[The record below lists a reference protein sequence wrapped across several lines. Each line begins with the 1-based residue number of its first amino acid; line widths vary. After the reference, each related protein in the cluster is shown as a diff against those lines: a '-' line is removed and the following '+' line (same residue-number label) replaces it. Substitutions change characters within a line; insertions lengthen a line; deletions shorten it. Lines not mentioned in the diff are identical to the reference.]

1 MKRLTYIY
9 EKMIVALLASAI
21 GIAAVSCRTD
31 DIDTPRVDM
40 REGLPATLSLT
51 VNLNDMGKATRAAI
65 NDDYART
72 IKNLWVGIYNV
83 ETGECTFNHLFTNL
97 KGPEDHKDA
106 TLDGIVT
113 KSGKSYIV
121 AVANAEDNYGIT
133 DNTKLQQEAGLPNN
147 RGGELSALLAKAD
160 TWEKYKSISLM
171 LTDPSNIDFSGSD
184 NLAMSGTYHTALDSD
199 PASWYDEDGNPT
211 PCHIPAGDTKLQG
224 YIHLRRMISYVKFNI
239 AAGENI
245 EIEPISWQVHSNPII
260 AYLQERDTN
269 SADVSTYFGKRE
281 GYSSNHGVSNL
292 SYDFDSGDLTD
303 ATGKAT
309 NKKGSSFDFYLFENK
324 QTATDYQERDGGDYV
339 GIKNGYADREREWK
353 NANGANTGIYKS
365 LSHTGVEAK
374 PNAEGTDTK
383 NFATYVTFR
392 LKVTYWVKK
401 TIADGDK
408 VDVENTPDAFTPVSK
423 DTQGAVRREGYANYT
438 VHLGYIE
445 GSDDKAKATD
455 FNCRRNMKYTYNV
468 TVKSLTNIIVEA
480 FNNEENQSGAE
491 GDVTDVQD
499 VNRIEL
505 DAHYAVF
512 NIQLSN
518 KDRQNLKW
526 MIEAPYDN
534 ATYSYYA
541 DDYRADGSHFADR
554 NKLASDQFY
563 TWIRFKP
570 TTDAE
575 TLRRYRDSENESE
588 ENIWTLEQLADPVTY
603 RGVDSDGNNVTD
615 VNSETQLWYT
625 VFVDEYVYHK
635 DANGNSTDKYD
646 ADRGGNVEGGWHAY
660 VNQNPRIVWIACN
673 NRHISEDKES
683 MYMNSKYMISQNSIL
698 TYYSSTTRTPN
709 DTALGL
715 ERENETFGL
724 NLAWSQTA
732 WNEFESKA
740 PNADNGRWNV
750 WYYLSG
756 GNIANDKSTTGRGW
770 DAMAATKSVK
780 INNKDHICLTP
791 FKRAAIDSD
800 QLKEPSGDKTAQV
813 FMPANI
819 KTGLYKGTTSGRNAD
834 WKKLSPSE
842 KDEFIEIITA
852 CMSRNRDENGNGI
865 IDVNEMKW
873 YVPTTGKYAR
883 IILGRAVIPQS
894 LRLMNFDL
902 IPAYG
907 FKQSNG
913 IYNTSDSDWNT
924 RYHFASSDRRVVWA
938 EEGTSS
944 SSWLDGNWDMGAW
957 QIRCVR
963 NLGANMGRV
972 IETDPVTQAYT
983 YDNFIFSLS
992 YYEDA
997 CKRAPQSNHLLSH
1010 DVQSAINQPAAAF
1023 EVAKY
1028 DCTSSN
1034 TNPTWSDSN
1043 ITLSNDGTLGG
1054 SFTTYAYYV
1063 MDNNNTTRV
1072 NIYNYNPSYWKTIC
1086 DNNQICGG
1094 YAQEADGSDRG
1105 SWRVPNQKELVMMR
1119 REKNLL
1125 SGTPDRDAWLSC
1137 TQEHYDHNKNKTT
1150 SNGVEVPNTRRFF
1163 MFFPNR
1169 GTINTEGA
1177 RFHVRCVRDVMN
1189 N

>member
-9 EKMIVALLASAI
+9 EKTIVALLASAI

-65 NDDYART
+65 NDEYART

-83 ETGECTFNHLFTNL
+83 ETGKCTFNHLFPDL

-106 TLDGIVT
+106 TLDKIVT

-133 DNTKLQQEAGLPNN
+133 DNTELQEAAGLSDN

-184 NLAMSGTYHTALDSD
+184 NLAMSGTYHTALDND
-199 PASWYDEDGNPT
+199 PTSWYDEDGNPT

-239 AAGENI
+239 AAGANI

-260 AYLQERDTN
+260 AYLQERETN
-269 SADVSTYFGKRE
+269 SADVSTYFDGRK

-303 ATGKAT
+303 ATGTAT

-324 QTATDYQERDGGDYV
+324 QTATEYQERDGGDYV

-353 NANGANTGIYKS
+353 NADGANTGIYKS
-365 LSHTGVEAK
+365 LSPTGAK
-374 PNAEGTDTK
+374 AEPNAEGTDTK

-392 LKVTYWVKK
+392 LKVTYWVAK
-401 TIADGDK
+401 TIADGDD
-408 VDVENTPDAFTPVSK
+408 VDVNDTEAFTPVSK
-423 DTQGAVRREGYANYT
+423 DTKGAVRREGYANYT

-445 GSDDKAKATD
+445 GSDTKEKATD

-468 TVKSLTNIIVEA
+468 TVNSLTNIIVEA
-480 FNNEENQSGAE
+480 FNNVENQSGAE

-526 MIEAPYDN
+526 MIEAPYAN
-534 ATYSYYA
+534 VTHSYYA
-541 DDYRADGSHFADR
+541 DDYRANGSHYADHD
-554 NKLASDQFY
+554 NLASDQFY

-570 TTDAE
+570 TTDE
-575 TLRRYRDSENESE
+575 KTLRRYRDYTDEPEA
-588 ENIWTLEQLADPVTY
+588 NIWTLEQLADPATY
-603 RGVDSDGNNVTD
+603 RGVDSNGTEVTD
-615 VNSETQLWYT
+615 TNSDTQLWYT

-635 DANGNSTDKYD
+635 DANGNPTDKED
-646 ADRGGNVEGGWHAY
+646 ANRGGTVEGGWHAY

-673 NRHISEDKES
+673 NRHISGDKES

-698 TYYSSTTRTPN
+698 TYYSSTAQTPN
-709 DTALGL
+709 NTALGL

-732 WNEFESKA
+732 WDEWGENKEQKE
-740 PNADNGRWNV
+740 PNPDNGRYNV

-756 GNIANDKSTTGRGW
+756 GNIDNKQSTSGRGW
-770 DAMAATKSVK
+770 SDMAATKSVK
-780 INNKDHICLTP
+780 INGTDRTCLTP
-791 FKRAAIDSD
+791 FKRAAINSA
-800 QLKEPSGDKTAQV
+800 QLKEPSGDKTAQI

-819 KTGLYKGTTSGRNAD
+819 TGDLQGADSRRNYNPNPNG
-834 WKKLSPSE
+834 SNYE
-842 KDEFIEIITA
+842 VITA

-873 YVPTTGKYAR
+873 YVPTTGKYTR

-913 IYNTSDSDWNT
+913 TYNDTSSDNNT
-924 RYHFASSDRRVVWA
+924 RFHYASSDKKVVWA

-944 SSWLDGNWDMGAW
+944 SDWLQGNWDMGAW

-963 NLGANMGRV
+963 NLGVNMGRV
-972 IETDPVTQAYT
+972 IENDPITPAYK
-983 YDNFIFSLS
+983 YDGETNTFSLS

-997 CKRAPQSNHLLSH
+997 CKRAPQSNHLRSN

-1023 EVAKY
+1023 KVAKY
-1028 DCTSSN
+1028 NCTSSN

-1054 SFTTYAYYV
+1054 SFRTYAYT
-1063 MDNNNTTRV
+1063 DRDTGT
-1072 NIYNYNPSYWKTIC
+1072 NIYNYNISYWKTIC

-1119 REKNLL
+1119 REGIL
-1125 SGTPDRDAWLSC
+1125 SGTDNEDGWLSC
-1137 TQEHYDHNKNKTT
+1137 TQEHFDSNKNKSTVD
-1150 SNGVEVPNTRRFF
+1150 GADVPNTRRFF

-1169 GTINTEGA
+1169 GTINTEAA
-1177 RFHVRCVRDVMN
+1177 RFRVRCVRDVMN

>member
-9 EKMIVALLASAI
+9 EKTIVALLASAI

-65 NDDYART
+65 NDEYART

-83 ETGECTFNHLFTNL
+83 ETGECTFNRLFTDL
-97 KGPEDHKDA
+97 KGPENHTAA

-133 DNTKLQQEAGLPNN
+133 DDTKLQQEAGLPDN
-147 RGGELSALLAKAD
+147 RGGELSALLEKAD

-184 NLAMSGTYHTALDSD
+184 NLAMSGTYHTDLGND
-199 PASWYDEDGNPT
+199 PESWYDKDGNPM

-239 AAGENI
+239 EADTNI

-260 AYLQERDTN
+260 AYLQERGTN
-269 SADVSTYFGKRE
+269 SADVSTYFGNRD

-292 SYDFDSGDLTD
+292 SYDFESGDLTD
-303 ATGKAT
+303 ATGAT
-309 NKKGSSFDFYLFENK
+309 TGKKGSSFDFYLFENK
-324 QTATDYQERDGGDYV
+324 QTATDYKAIDGDDYV
-339 GIKNGYADREREWK
+339 GIRNGYADREREWK
-353 NANGANTGIYKS
+353 NTDGTNTGIYKS
-365 LSHTGVEAK
+365 LSPTGAEAK

-401 TIADGDK
+401 TIEDGDN
-408 VDVENTPDAFTPVSK
+408 VDVNDTDAFTPVSK
-423 DTQGAVRREGYANYT
+423 NTENAVRREGYANYT

-445 GSDDKAKATD
+445 GGLEKEKAED

-480 FNNEENQSGAE
+480 FNNVENQSGAE

-499 VNRIEL
+499 VNHIEL

-518 KDRQNLKW
+518 KDRRNLKW

-534 ATYSYYA
+534 VNYSYYA
-541 DDYRADGSHFADR
+541 DDYREGGSNYDNR
-554 NKLASDQFY
+554 DKLATDQFY

-570 TTDAE
+570 TTDE
-575 TLRRYRDSENESE
+575 NTLRRYRDSEGEPE
-588 ENIWTLEQLADPVTY
+588 ADIWTLEQLADPATY
-603 RGVDSDGNNVTD
+603 RGVDRQGTEVTD
-615 VNSETQLWYT
+615 ADSETQLWYT

-635 DANGNSTDKYD
+635 DADGKDTYINDPV
-646 ADRGGNVEGGWHAY
+646 RGKVEGGWHAY

-673 NRHISEDKES
+673 NRHISDDKES

-698 TYYSSTTRTPN
+698 TYYSSTAQTPN
-709 DTALGL
+709 NTALGL

-732 WNEFESKA
+732 WTALSS
-740 PNADNGRWNV
+740 PNADNGRYNV

-756 GNIANDKSTTGRGW
+756 GNIDNVQSTSGRGW
-770 DAMAATKSVK
+770 NAMAATKSVK
-780 INNKDHICLTP
+780 INGTDRTCLTP
-791 FKRAAIDSD
+791 FKRAAINTD
-800 QLKEPSGDKTAQV
+800 QLKEPSGDKTAQI

-819 KTGLYKGTTSGRNAD
+819 KTELYEGTESKRKAD
-834 WKKLSPSE
+834 WKKLGPSE
-842 KDEFIEIITA
+842 ENEFIEIITA

-894 LRLMNFDL
+894 QRLMNFDL

-913 IYNTSDSDWNT
+913 TYNRSDSDWNT
-924 RYHFASSDRRVVWA
+924 RYHFASSDKKIVWA

-944 SSWLDGNWDMGAW
+944 SDWLQGDWDMGAW

-963 NLGANMGRV
+963 NLGANMERV
-972 IETDPVTQAYT
+972 IVNDPVTPAYT
-983 YDNFIFSLS
+983 YEYQGEKLTFSLS

-1010 DVQSAINQPAAAF
+1010 DVQSAINQPAAKF
-1023 EVAKY
+1023 KVAEN
-1028 DCTSSN
+1028 DCNATN
-1034 TNPTWSDSN
+1034 TP
-1043 ITLSNDGTLGG
+1043 IV
-1054 SFTTYAYYV
+1054 A
-1063 MDNNNTTRV
+1063 NTTTLRF
-1072 NIYNYNPSYWKTIC
+1072 NGSQLTGYTTDAWKTAC
-1086 DNNQICGG
+1086 DNNYICGR
-1094 YAQEADGSDRG
+1094 YAQETDGSDRG

-1119 REKNLL
+1119 REGIL
-1125 SGTPDRDAWLSC
+1125 SGGTNDTDGWMSC
-1137 TQEHYDHNKNKTT
+1137 TQEHFDSFKNGNGTT
-1150 SNGVEVPNTRRFF
+1150 LTRRFF
-1163 MFFPNR
+1163 VFYPNR
-1169 GTINTEGA
+1169 GTISDKDVS
-1177 RFHVRCVRDVMN
+1177 RRHVRCVRDVMN

>member
-9 EKMIVALLASAI
+9 EKTIVALLASAI

-65 NDDYART
+65 NDEYART

-133 DNTKLQQEAGLPNN
+133 DNTELKQEAGLPDN

-199 PASWYDEDGNPT
+199 PASWYDGEGNPT

-239 AAGENI
+239 EAGANI

-260 AYLQERDTN
+260 AYLQERDAN
-269 SADVSTYFGKRE
+269 SADVSTYFGNRE

-339 GIKNGYADREREWK
+339 GIKDGYADREREWK
-353 NANGANTGIYKS
+353 NADGANTGIYKS
-365 LSHTGVEAK
+365 LSPTGTKAE

-401 TIADGDK
+401 TIEDGDN
-408 VDVENTPDAFTPVSK
+408 VDVNDTDAFTPVSK

-438 VHLGYIE
+438 VHLGYID
-445 GSDDKAKATD
+445 GSNNNEKATD

-468 TVKSLTNIIVEA
+468 TVQSLTNIIVEA
-480 FNNEENQSGAE
+480 FNDEEKQSGAE

-534 ATYSYYA
+534 VTHSYYA
-541 DDYRADGSHFADR
+541 DDYRANGSHYADR
-554 NKLASDQFY
+554 DKLASDQFY

-575 TLRRYRDSENESE
+575 TLRRYRDYTDEPE

-603 RGVDSDGNNVTD
+603 HGVDEQGTEVTD
-615 VNSETQLWYT
+615 DDSDTQLWYT

-635 DANGNSTDKYD
+635 DADGNSTYKYD

-732 WNEFESKA
+732 WNALSS

-756 GNIANDKSTTGRGW
+756 GNINNTESTSGRGW
-770 DAMAATKSVK
+770 SAMAATKSVN
-780 INNKDHICLTP
+780 INGTNRTCLTP
-791 FKRAAIDSD
+791 FSRAAINSG
-800 QLKEPSGDKTAQV
+800 QLKEPSGDKTEQI

-819 KTGLYKGTTSGRNAD
+819 KTELYEGTESNRKND
-834 WKKLSPSE
+834 WKKLGPSE
-842 KDEFIEIITA
+842 ENEFIEIITA

-894 LRLMNFDL
+894 QRLMNFDL

-913 IYNTSDSDWNT
+913 TYNESNSDWNT
-924 RYHFASSDRRVVWA
+924 RYHFASSDRKIVWT

-944 SSWLDGNWDMGAW
+944 SDWLYGDWDMGAW

-972 IETDPVTQAYT
+972 IVNDPVTPAYE
-983 YDNFIFSLS
+983 YDGEKLFSLS

-1010 DVQSAINQPAAAF
+1010 DVQSAINQPAAQF
-1023 EVAKY
+1023 EVAEN
-1028 DCTSSN
+1028 DCNATN
-1034 TNPTWSDSN
+1034 TP
-1043 ITLSNDGTLGG
+1043 IV
-1054 SFTTYAYYV
+1054 A
-1063 MDNNNTTRV
+1063 NTTTLTF
-1072 NIYNYNPSYWKTIC
+1072 NGSQLTGYTTDAWKTAC
-1086 DNNQICGG
+1086 DNNYICGR
-1094 YAQEADGSDRG
+1094 YAQEPDGSDRG

-1119 REKNLL
+1119 REGIL
-1125 SGTPDRDAWLSC
+1125 SEGVDNTDGWMSC
-1137 TQEHYDHNKNKTT
+1137 TQEHFDANKNKTT
-1150 SNGVEVPNTRRFF
+1150 VDGVEVPKTRRFF
-1163 MFFPNR
+1163 VFYPNR
-1169 GTINTEGA
+1169 GTISDGDVSQ
-1177 RFHVRCVRDVMN
+1177 RHVRCVRDVMN

>member
-9 EKMIVALLASAI
+9 EKTIVALLASAI

-83 ETGECTFNHLFTNL
+83 ETGECTFNKLFMNL
-97 KGPEDHKDA
+97 KGPEDHTAA
-106 TLDGIVT
+106 TLEGINT

-133 DNTKLQQEAGLPNN
+133 DNTELQEAAGLSDN

-184 NLAMSGTYHTALDSD
+184 NLAMSGTYHTALDND
-199 PASWYDEDGNPT
+199 PTSWYDEDGNPT

-239 AAGENI
+239 EAGPNI

-260 AYLQERDTN
+260 AYLQERDAN
-269 SADVSTYFGKRE
+269 SADVSTYFSKRP

-303 ATGKAT
+303 ATGAT
-309 NKKGSSFDFYLFENK
+309 TGKKGSSFDFYLFENK
-324 QTATDYQERDGGDYV
+324 QTATDYQEIDGGDYV

-353 NANGANTGIYKS
+353 NAEGANTGIYKS
-365 LSHTGVEAK
+365 LSPTGAEAE

-401 TIADGDK
+401 TIEDGDLN
-408 VDVENTPDAFTPVSK
+408 VEDTDAFTPVSK

-445 GSDDKAKATD
+445 GGLEKEKAED

-468 TVKSLTNIIVEA
+468 TVNSLTNIIVEA
-480 FNNEENQSGAE
+480 FNNVENQSGAE

-505 DAHYAVF
+505 DAHYTVF

-526 MIEAPYDN
+526 MIEAPYAN
-534 ATYSYYA
+534 VTHSYYA
-541 DDYRADGSHFADR
+541 DDYREGGSNYANRD
-554 NKLASDQFY
+554 NLASDQFY

-570 TTDAE
+570 TTDE
-575 TLRRYRDSENESE
+575 KTLRRYRDYTDEPET
-588 ENIWTLEQLADPVTY
+588 NIWTLEQLADPATY

-635 DANGNSTDKYD
+635 DANGNSTDKED
-646 ADRGGNVEGGWHAY
+646 ANRGGTVEGGWHAY

-732 WNEFESKA
+732 WNALSS
-740 PNADNGRWNV
+740 PNANNGRWNV
-750 WYYLSG
+750 WYYISG
-756 GNIANDKSTTGRGW
+756 GNINNTQSTSGRGW
-770 DAMAATKSVK
+770 SAMAATKSVN
-780 INNKDHICLTP
+780 INGTNRTCLTP
-791 FKRAAIDSD
+791 FSRAAIDTD
-800 QLKEPSGDKTAQV
+800 QLKEPSGDKTAQI

-819 KTGLYKGTTSGRNAD
+819 ETELYEGNPDNYPRKTD
-834 WKKLSPSE
+834 WKKLGPSE
-842 KDEFIEIITA
+842 ENEFIEIITA

-894 LRLMNFDL
+894 LHLMNFDL

-907 FKQSNG
+907 FKQSDG
-913 IYNTSDSDWNT
+913 KYNTTDSDRNT
-924 RYHFASSDRRVVWA
+924 RYHFASSDRKIVWA

-944 SSWLDGNWDMGAW
+944 SDWLQGNWDMGAW

-963 NLGANMGRV
+963 NLGVNMGRV
-972 IETDPVTQAYT
+972 IDNDPITQAYK
-983 YDNFIFSLS
+983 YDSETKTFSLS

-1010 DVQSAINQPAAAF
+1010 DVQSSINQPAAQF
-1023 EVAKY
+1023 EVAE
-1028 DCTSSN
+1028 DNCNATN
-1034 TNPTWSDSN
+1034 TP
-1043 ITLSNDGTLGG
+1043 IV
-1054 SFTTYAYYV
+1054 A
-1063 MDNNNTTRV
+1063 NTTTLRF
-1072 NIYNYNPSYWKTIC
+1072 NNSQLTNYTTDTWETAC
-1086 DNNQICGG
+1086 DNNYICGR

-1119 REKNLL
+1119 REGIL
-1125 SGTPDRDAWLSC
+1125 SGTNDTDGWMSC
-1137 TQEHYDHNKNKTT
+1137 TQEHFDANKNKTT
-1150 SNGVEVPNTRRFF
+1150 VDGVEVPKTRRFF
-1163 MFFPNR
+1163 VFYPNR
-1169 GTINTEGA
+1169 GTISDGDVSQ
-1177 RFHVRCVRDVMN
+1177 RHVRCVRDVMN

>member
-9 EKMIVALLASAI
+9 EKTIVALLASAI

-83 ETGECTFNHLFTNL
+83 ETGECTFNHLFPNL
-97 KGPEDHKDA
+97 KGPEDHTAA
-106 TLDGIVT
+106 TLEGINT

-133 DNTKLQQEAGLPNN
+133 DNTELKQAAGLPDN
-147 RGGELSALLAKAD
+147 RGGELSTLLAKAD

-184 NLAMSGTYHTALDSD
+184 NLAMSGTYHTALDND
-199 PASWYDEDGNPT
+199 PTSWYDGEGNPT

-239 AAGENI
+239 AAGANI

-260 AYLQERDTN
+260 AYLQERDAN
-269 SADVSTYFGKRE
+269 SADVSTYFGDRQ

-324 QTATDYQERDGGDYV
+324 QIATDYQERDGGDYV
-339 GIKNGYADREREWK
+339 GIKDGYADREREWK
-353 NANGANTGIYKS
+353 NADGANTGIYKS
-365 LSHTGVEAK
+365 LSPTGTKAE

-401 TIADGDK
+401 TIEDD
-408 VDVENTPDAFTPVSK
+408 DLNVEDTDAFTPVSK

-445 GSDDKAKATD
+445 GGLEKAKATD

-468 TVKSLTNIIVEA
+468 TVNSLTNIIVEA
-480 FNNEENQSGAE
+480 FNDEEKQSGAE

-526 MIEAPYDN
+526 MIEAPYAN
-534 ATYSYYA
+534 VTHSYYA
-541 DDYRADGSHFADR
+541 DDYREGGSHNNDY

-570 TTDAE
+570 TTDE
-575 TLRRYRDSENESE
+575 KTLRRYRDYTDEPE

-603 RGVDSDGNNVTD
+603 HGVDSDGNNVTD
-615 VNSETQLWYT
+615 VSSETQLWYT
-625 VFVDEYVYHK
+625 VFVDEYVYHE
-635 DANGNSTDKYD
+635 DADGKPTDKYD

-673 NRHISEDKES
+673 NRHISNDKES

-698 TYYSSTTRTPN
+698 TYYSSTTQTPN
-709 DTALGL
+709 NTALGL

-724 NLAWSQTA
+724 NLEWSQTA
-732 WNEFESKA
+732 WDALST
-740 PNADNGRWNV
+740 PNADNGRYNV
-750 WYYLSG
+750 WYYLTG
-756 GNIANDKSTTGRGW
+756 GQWETLESINGRRWAN
-770 DAMAATKSVK
+770 MAEIKQDVK
-780 INNKDHICLTP
+780 IGNQTYTCLVP
-791 FKRAAIDSD
+791 FKRDAITTA
-800 QLKEPSGDKTAQV
+800 QLTETEGKTAQI
-813 FMPANI
+813 FMPAQIPNGNDI
-819 KTGLYKGTTSGRNAD
+819 VKPTYQHKIGSNPDRYETRNRNLYSPNPSG
-834 WKKLSPSE
+834 PSYE
-842 KDEFIEIITA
+842 VITA

-913 IYNTSDSDWNT
+913 TYNEDDSDWNT
-924 RYHFASSDRRVVWA
+924 RHHYASSDRRIVWA

-944 SSWLDGNWDMGAW
+944 SDWHRDNWDMGAW

-963 NLGANMGRV
+963 NLGVNMGRV
-972 IETDPVTQAYT
+972 IATDPVTPAYE
-983 YDNFIFSLS
+983 YDKATHIFSLS

-1010 DVQSAINQPAAAF
+1010 DVQSAINQPAAQF
-1023 EVAKY
+1023 EVAE
-1028 DCTSSN
+1028 DNCNATN
-1034 TNPTWSDSN
+1034 TP
-1043 ITLSNDGTLGG
+1043 IV
-1054 SFTTYAYYV
+1054 A
-1063 MDNNNTTRV
+1063 NTTTLWF
-1072 NIYNYNPSYWKTIC
+1072 NDSQLTDYTTDAWKTAC
-1086 DNNQICGG
+1086 DNNYICGR
-1094 YAQEADGSDRG
+1094 YAQEPDGSDRG

-1119 REKNLL
+1119 REGIL
-1125 SGTPDRDAWLSC
+1125 SGTDDTDGWMSC
-1137 TQEHYDHNKNKTT
+1137 TQEHFDSYRNGNGTT
-1150 SNGVEVPNTRRFF
+1150 LTRRFF
-1163 MFFPNR
+1163 VFYPNR
-1169 GTINTEGA
+1169 GTISDKDVS
-1177 RFHVRCVRDVMN
+1177 RRRVRCVRDVMN

>member
-9 EKMIVALLASAI
+9 EKTIVALLASAI

-65 NDDYART
+65 NDEYART

-83 ETGECTFNHLFTNL
+83 ETGECTFNYLFTNL
-97 KGPEDHKDA
+97 KGPEDHTAA

-121 AVANAEDNYGIT
+121 AVANADDNYGIT
-133 DNTKLQQEAGLPNN
+133 DNTELQQEAGLPTEPHKS
-147 RGGELSALLAKAD
+147 GGELSALLAKAD

-199 PASWYDEDGNPT
+199 PTSWYDEDGNPT

-239 AAGENI
+239 AAGANI

-260 AYLQERDTN
+260 AYLQERDAN
-269 SADVSTYFGKRE
+269 SADVSTYFDGRN

-303 ATGKAT
+303 ATGAAT

-353 NANGANTGIYKS
+353 NTNGTNTGIYKS
-365 LSHTGVEAK
+365 LSPTGAEEK

-401 TIADGDK
+401 TIEDGDN
-408 VDVENTPDAFTPVSK
+408 VDVNDTDAFTPVSK
-423 DTQGAVRREGYANYT
+423 DTPDAVRREGYANYT

-480 FNNEENQSGAE
+480 FNNEEKQSGAE

-505 DAHYAVF
+505 DAHYAAF

-518 KDRQNLKW
+518 KDRRNLKW

-534 ATYSYYA
+534 VTHSYYA

-554 NKLASDQFY
+554 NELTSDQFY

-588 ENIWTLEQLADPVTY
+588 ENIWTLEQLADPDKY
-603 RGVDSDGNNVTD
+603 HGVDEQGTEVADAD
-615 VNSETQLWYT
+615 SETQLWYT

-635 DANGNSTDKYD
+635 DADGNPTDKED
-646 ADRGGNVEGGWHAY
+646 ASRGGTVEGGWHAY

-673 NRHISEDKES
+673 NRHISNDKES

-698 TYYSSTTRTPN
+698 TYYSSTAQTPN
-709 DTALGL
+709 NTALGL

-732 WNEFESKA
+732 WTALSS

-756 GNIANDKSTTGRGW
+756 GNINNVQSTTDRGW
-770 DAMAATKSVK
+770 NAMAATKSVK
-780 INNKDHICLTP
+780 INGTDRICLTP
-791 FKRAAIDSD
+791 FKRAAIDSY
-800 QLKEPSGDKTAQV
+800 QLKEPSGDKTAQI

-819 KTGLYKGTTSGRNAD
+819 TGALQGNNSRRTYNPNPGGSNY
-834 WKKLSPSE
+834 E
-842 KDEFIEIITA
+842 VITA

-894 LRLMNFDL
+894 QRLMNFDL

-913 IYNTSDSDWNT
+913 TYNDSNSDWNT
-924 RYHFASSDRRVVWA
+924 RYHFASSDKKIVWA

-944 SSWLDGNWDMGAW
+944 SDWLQSDWDMGAW

-972 IETDPVTQAYT
+972 IVNDPVTPAYE
-983 YDNFIFSLS
+983 YDGEKLFSLS

-1010 DVQSAINQPAAAF
+1010 DVQSAINQPAAQF

-1028 DCTSSN
+1028 DCNNSN
-1034 TNPTWSDSN
+1034 TPIVAGTTSLKLDETEYVKDNETKKCTILTGYISD
-1043 ITLSNDGTLGG
+1043 
-1054 SFTTYAYYV
+1054 V
-1063 MDNNNTTRV
+1063 
-1072 NIYNYNPSYWKTIC
+1072 WKTAC
-1086 DNNQICGG
+1086 DNNYICGR
-1094 YAQEADGSDRG
+1094 YAQEPDGSDRG

-1119 REKNLL
+1119 REGIL
-1125 SGTPDRDAWLSC
+1125 SEGVDNTDGWMSC
-1137 TQEHYDHNKNKTT
+1137 TQEHFDANKNKTT
-1150 SNGVEVPNTRRFF
+1150 VDGVEVPKTRRFF
-1163 MFFPNR
+1163 VFYPNR
-1169 GTINTEGA
+1169 GTISDNDVT
-1177 RFHVRCVRDVMN
+1177 RRRVRCVRDVMN

>member
-9 EKMIVALLASAI
+9 EKTIVALLASAI

-65 NDDYART
+65 NDEYART

-97 KGPEDHKDA
+97 KGPEHHTAA

-133 DNTKLQQEAGLPNN
+133 DDTKLQQEAGLPDN
-147 RGGELSALLAKAD
+147 RGGELSALLEKAD

-184 NLAMSGTYHTALDSD
+184 NLAMSGTYHTALDND
-199 PASWYDEDGNPT
+199 PESWYDEDGNPT

-239 AAGENI
+239 EADTNI

-260 AYLQERDTN
+260 AYLQERDAN
-269 SADVSTYFGKRE
+269 SADVSTYFGDRD

-303 ATGKAT
+303 ATGAT
-309 NKKGSSFDFYLFENK
+309 TGKKGSSFDFYLFENK
-324 QTATDYQERDGGDYV
+324 QTATAYQEIDGDDYV
-339 GIKNGYADREREWK
+339 GIRNGYADREREWK
-353 NANGANTGIYKS
+353 NADGTNTGIYKS
-365 LSHTGVEAK
+365 LSPTGAEAK

-401 TIADGDK
+401 TIEDGDN
-408 VDVENTPDAFTPVSK
+408 VDVNDTDAFTPVSK
-423 DTQGAVRREGYANYT
+423 DTPDAVRREGYANYT

-445 GSDDKAKATD
+445 GGLEKEKAED

-480 FNNEENQSGAE
+480 FNNVENQSGAE

-499 VNRIEL
+499 VNHIEL

-541 DDYRADGSHFADR
+541 DDYREGGSNYDNR
-554 NKLASDQFY
+554 DKLASDQFY

-570 TTDAE
+570 TTDEE

-588 ENIWTLEQLADPVTY
+588 ENIWTLEQLADPATY
-603 RGVDSDGNNVTD
+603 HGVDRQGTEVTD
-615 VNSETQLWYT
+615 ADSNTQLWYT

-635 DANGNSTDKYD
+635 DADGKDTYINDPV
-646 ADRGGNVEGGWHAY
+646 RGKVEGGWHAY

-673 NRHISEDKES
+673 NRHISDDKES

-698 TYYSSTTRTPN
+698 TYYSSTAQTPN
-709 DTALGL
+709 NTALGL

-732 WNEFESKA
+732 WGALSS
-740 PNADNGRWNV
+740 PNADNGRYNV

-756 GNIANDKSTTGRGW
+756 GNIDNVQSTTDRGW
-770 DAMAATKSVK
+770 NAMAATKSVK
-780 INNKDHICLTP
+780 INGTDRTCLTP
-791 FKRAAIDSD
+791 FKRAAINSE
-800 QLKEPSGDKTAQV
+800 QLKEPSGNKTAQI

-819 KTGLYKGTTSGRNAD
+819 KTELYEGTESKRKAD
-834 WKKLSPSE
+834 WKKLGPSE
-842 KDEFIEIITA
+842 ENEFIEIITA

-894 LRLMNFDL
+894 QRLMNFDL

-913 IYNTSDSDWNT
+913 TYNRSDSDWNT
-924 RYHFASSDRRVVWA
+924 RYHFASSDKKIVWA

-944 SSWLDGNWDMGAW
+944 SDWLQGNWDMGAW

-963 NLGANMGRV
+963 NLGANMERV
-972 IETDPVTQAYT
+972 IENDPVTPAYE
-983 YDNFIFSLS
+983 YDGEKLTFSLS

-1010 DVQSAINQPAAAF
+1010 DVQSAINQPAAKF
-1023 EVAKY
+1023 EVAENN
-1028 DCTSSN
+1028 CNATNTSIN
-1034 TNPTWSDSN
+1034 TNTT
-1043 ITLSNDGTLGG
+1043 TLRFNG
-1054 SFTTYAYYV
+1054 SQLTNYTTDA
-1063 MDNNNTTRV
+1063 
-1072 NIYNYNPSYWKTIC
+1072 WKTAC
-1086 DNNQICGG
+1086 DNNYICGR
-1094 YAQEADGSDRG
+1094 YAQETDGSDRG

-1119 REKNLL
+1119 REGIL
-1125 SGTPDRDAWLSC
+1125 SGGTNDTDGWMSC
-1137 TQEHYDHNKNKTT
+1137 TQEHFDSFKNGNGTT
-1150 SNGVEVPNTRRFF
+1150 STRRFF
-1163 MFFPNR
+1163 VFYPNR
-1169 GTINTEGA
+1169 GTISDKDVS
-1177 RFHVRCVRDVMN
+1177 RRHVRCVRDVMN

>member
-83 ETGECTFNHLFTNL
+83 ETGECTFNYLFPNL

-106 TLDGIVT
+106 TLDKIVT

-133 DNTKLQQEAGLPNN
+133 DNTELQEAAGLSDN

-184 NLAMSGTYHTALDSD
+184 NLAMSGTYHTALDND
-199 PASWYDEDGNPT
+199 PTSWYDEDGNPT

-239 AAGENI
+239 EAGPNI

-260 AYLQERDTN
+260 AYLQERETN
-269 SADVSTYFGKRE
+269 SADVSTYFGNRD

-303 ATGKAT
+303 ATGAAT

-324 QTATDYQERDGGDYV
+324 QTATAYQERDGGDYV
-339 GIKNGYADREREWK
+339 GIKDGYADREREWK
-353 NANGANTGIYKS
+353 NADKANTGIYKS
-365 LSHTGVEAK
+365 LSPTGAEAK

-401 TIADGDK
+401 TIEDGDLN
-408 VDVENTPDAFTPVSK
+408 VEDTDAFTPVSK

-438 VHLGYIE
+438 VHMGYIE
-445 GSDDKAKATD
+445 GGDDKAKATD

-468 TVKSLTNIIVEA
+468 TVNSLTNIIVEA
-480 FNNEENQSGAE
+480 FNNDEKQSGAE

-505 DAHYAVF
+505 DAHYSVF

-518 KDRQNLKW
+518 AERQNLKW

-534 ATYSYYA
+534 VTHSYYA
-541 DDYRADGSHFADR
+541 DDYRANGSHYADR
-554 NKLASDQFY
+554 DKLASDQFY

-570 TTDAE
+570 TTDAG
-575 TLRRYRDSENESE
+575 TLRRYRDYTDEPEA
-588 ENIWTLEQLADPVTY
+588 NIWTLEQLADPAIY
-603 RGVDSDGNNVTD
+603 RGVNEQGTEITD

-635 DANGNSTDKYD
+635 DANGNPTDKED
-646 ADRGGNVEGGWHAY
+646 ANRGGTVEGGWHAY

-673 NRHISEDKES
+673 NRHISDDKES

-724 NLAWSQTA
+724 NLAWSNTA
-732 WNEFESKA
+732 WNALST
-740 PNADNGRWNV
+740 PNADNGRYNV

-756 GNIANDKSTTGRGW
+756 GNINNTQSTSGRGW
-770 DAMAATKSVK
+770 NAMAATKSVK
-780 INNKDHICLTP
+780 INGTDRTCLTP

-800 QLKEPSGDKTAQV
+800 QLKEPSGDKTAQI

-819 KTGLYKGTTSGRNAD
+819 TGALQGADSRRNYNPNPNG
-834 WKKLSPSE
+834 SNYE
-842 KDEFIEIITA
+842 VITA

-907 FKQSNG
+907 FRQSDGKYDENS
-913 IYNTSDSDWNT
+913 SDNNT
-924 RYHFASSDRRVVWA
+924 RFHYASSDKKVVWT

-944 SSWLDGNWDMGAW
+944 SDWLQNDWDMGAW

-963 NLGANMGRV
+963 NLGVNMGRV
-972 IETDPVTQAYT
+972 IDTDPVTPAYKYDEST
-983 YDNFIFSLS
+983 YTFSLA

-1010 DVQSAINQPAAAF
+1010 DVQSAINQPAAKF
-1023 EVAKY
+1023 EVAKN
-1028 DCTSSN
+1028 DCTLDN
-1034 TNPTWSDSN
+1034 TTPTWSFTD
-1043 ITLSNDGTLGG
+1043 ITFSGNNLEGNFRILKDNQ
-1054 SFTTYAYYV
+1054 YY
-1063 MDNNNTTRV
+1063 
-1072 NIYNYNPSYWKTIC
+1072 YNVDYWKTIC

-1094 YAQEADGSDRG
+1094 YTQEADKSDLG

-1119 REKNLL
+1119 REGIL
-1125 SGTPDRDAWLSC
+1125 SGGQANVDGWLSC
-1137 TQEHYDHNKNKTT
+1137 TQEHFDQKDNKTT
-1150 SNGVEVPNTRRFF
+1150 VGNVDVPNTRRFF

-1169 GTINTEGA
+1169 GTINTNGTN
-1177 RFHVRCVRDVMN
+1177 FHVRCVRDVMN

>member
-9 EKMIVALLASAI
+9 EKTIVALLASAI

-65 NDDYART
+65 NDEYART

-83 ETGECTFNHLFTNL
+83 ETGECTFNHLFPNL
-97 KGPEDHKDA
+97 KGPEDHTAA

-133 DNTKLQQEAGLPNN
+133 DNTTLQQEAGLLDN
-147 RGGELSALLAKAD
+147 RGGELSTLLAKAN

-199 PASWYDEDGNPT
+199 PASWYDENGNPT

-239 AAGENI
+239 AAGANI

-260 AYLQERDTN
+260 AYLQERDAN
-269 SADVSTYFGKRE
+269 SADVSTYFSKRP

-303 ATGKAT
+303 ATGAAT

-324 QTATDYQERDGGDYV
+324 QTATEYKEIDESDYV

-353 NANGANTGIYKS
+353 NAEGANTGIYKS
-365 LSHTGVEAK
+365 LSPTGAEAE
-374 PNAEGTDTK
+374 PNAEGTNTK

-392 LKVTYWVKK
+392 LKVTYWVAK
-401 TIADGDK
+401 TIANGD
-408 VDVENTPDAFTPVSK
+408 DVNVNDTDAFTPVSK
-423 DTQGAVRREGYANYT
+423 DTKGAVRREGYANYT

-445 GSDDKAKATD
+445 GDDDKAKATD

-468 TVKSLTNIIVEA
+468 TVNSLTNIIVEA
-480 FNNEENQSGAE
+480 FNNVENQSGAE

-534 ATYSYYA
+534 ATHSYYA
-541 DDYRADGSHFADR
+541 DDYRANGSHFADHD
-554 NKLASDQFY
+554 KLASDQFY

-570 TTDAE
+570 TTDE
-575 TLRRYRDSENESE
+575 KTLRRYRDYTDEPKT
-588 ENIWTLEQLADPVTY
+588 NIWTLEQLADPATH
-603 RGVDSDGNNVTD
+603 RGVDSNGTEVTD
-615 VNSETQLWYT
+615 TESDTQLWYT

-635 DANGNSTDKYD
+635 DADGKDTYINDPV
-646 ADRGGNVEGGWHAY
+646 RGKVEGGWHAY

-673 NRHISEDKES
+673 NRHISDDKES

-732 WNEFESKA
+732 WDEWGENKEQKE
-740 PNADNGRWNV
+740 PNPDNGRYNV

-756 GNIANDKSTTGRGW
+756 GNIDNKQSTSGRGW
-770 DAMAATKSVK
+770 SDMAATKSVK
-780 INNKDHICLTP
+780 INGTDRTCLTP
-791 FKRAAIDSD
+791 FKRAAITSD
-800 QLKEPSGDKTAQV
+800 QLKEPSGDKTAQI

-819 KTGLYKGTTSGRNAD
+819 ETELYEGNPNNYPRKTD
-834 WKKLSPSE
+834 WKKLGPSE
-842 KDEFIEIITA
+842 ENEFIEIITA

-894 LRLMNFDL
+894 QRLMNFDL

-907 FKQSNG
+907 FKQSTG
-913 IYNTSDSDWNT
+913 KYDTTDSDWNT

-963 NLGANMGRV
+963 NLGVNMERV
-972 IETDPVTQAYT
+972 IDNDPVTQAYE
-983 YDNFIFSLS
+983 YDSEKNTFTLS

-1028 DCTSSN
+1028 NCTSSN

-1054 SFTTYAYYV
+1054 SFRTHVYG
-1063 MDNNNTTRV
+1063 
-1072 NIYNYNPSYWKTIC
+1072 NIYKYNISYWKTIC

-1094 YAQEADGSDRG
+1094 YAQEAGGSDRG

-1119 REKNLL
+1119 REGIL
-1125 SGTPDRDAWLSC
+1125 SSGIDNEDGWLSC
-1137 TQEHYDHNKNKTT
+1137 TQEHFDHKDNKTT
-1150 SNGVEVPNTRRFF
+1150 VDNVDVPNTRRFF

-1169 GTINTEGA
+1169 GTINTQAA
-1177 RFHVRCVRDVMN
+1177 RFRVRCVRDVMN

>member
-9 EKMIVALLASAI
+9 EKTIVALLASAI

-83 ETGECTFNHLFTNL
+83 ETGECTFNYLFPNL
-97 KGPEDHKDA
+97 KGPEEHTAA

-133 DNTKLQQEAGLPNN
+133 DNTELQEAAGLSDNK
-147 RGGELSALLAKAD
+147 GGELSALLAKAD

-184 NLAMSGTYHTALDSD
+184 NLAMSGTYHTALDKD
-199 PASWYDEDGNPT
+199 PESWYDGEGNPT

-239 AAGENI
+239 AAGANI

-260 AYLQERDTN
+260 AYLQERDAN
-269 SADVSTYFGKRE
+269 SADVSTYFGDRP

-303 ATGKAT
+303 ATGTAT

-339 GIKNGYADREREWK
+339 GIKDGYADREREWK
-353 NANGANTGIYKS
+353 NADGANTGIYKS
-365 LSHTGVEAK
+365 LSPTGIKAE

-401 TIADGDK
+401 TIKDGNN
-408 VDVENTPDAFTPVSK
+408 VDVNDTDAFTPVSK
-423 DTQGAVRREGYANYT
+423 DTPDAVRREGYANYT

-468 TVKSLTNIIVEA
+468 TVNSLTNIIVEA
-480 FNNEENQSGAE
+480 FNNVENQSGAE

-541 DDYRADGSHFADR
+541 DDYRANGSHYADHD
-554 NKLASDQFY
+554 KLDSDQFY

-570 TTDAE
+570 TTNAE
-575 TLRRYRDSENESE
+575 TLRRYRDYTDEPKA
-588 ENIWTLEQLADPVTY
+588 NIWTLEQLADPATY
-603 RGVDSDGNNVTD
+603 RGVNEQGTEVTD

-635 DANGNSTDKYD
+635 DADGNLTDKEVEG
-646 ADRGGNVEGGWHAY
+646 RGTVEGGWHAY

-673 NRHISEDKES
+673 NRHISDDKES

-698 TYYSSTTRTPN
+698 TYYSSTTQTPN
-709 DTALGL
+709 NTALGL

-732 WNEFESKA
+732 WDEWGENKEQKE
-740 PNADNGRWNV
+740 PNPDNGRYNV

-756 GNIANDKSTTGRGW
+756 GNIDNKQSTSGRGW
-770 DAMAATKSVK
+770 SDMAATKSVK
-780 INNKDHICLTP
+780 INGTDRTCLTP
-791 FKRAAIDSD
+791 FKRAAINSA
-800 QLKEPSGDKTAQV
+800 QLKEPSGDKTAQI

-819 KTGLYKGTTSGRNAD
+819 TGDLQGDNTRRNYNPNPGG
-834 WKKLSPSE
+834 SNYE
-842 KDEFIEIITA
+842 VITA

-894 LRLMNFDL
+894 QRLMNFDL

-907 FKQSNG
+907 FKQST
-913 IYNTSDSDWNT
+913 YNTINSDNNT
-924 RYHFASSDRRVVWA
+924 RFHYASSDKKVVWT

-944 SSWLDGNWDMGAW
+944 SDWLQGDWDMGAW

-963 NLGANMGRV
+963 NLGVNMERV
-972 IETDPVTQAYT
+972 IETDPVTPAYK
-983 YDNFIFSLS
+983 YDSKTNTFSLL

-1010 DVQSAINQPAAAF
+1010 DVQSATNQPAAVF
-1023 EVAKY
+1023 EVAKEN
-1028 DCTSSN
+1028 CSNSN
-1034 TNPTWSDSN
+1034 TLIGENSTIKFEQTD
-1043 ITLSNDGTLGG
+1043 DALGARI
-1054 SFTTYAYYV
+1054 SSY
-1063 MDNNNTTRV
+1063 NTAD
-1072 NIYNYNPSYWKTIC
+1072 WKAAC
-1086 DNNQICGG
+1086 DNNYICGR
-1094 YAQEADGSDRG
+1094 YAQETDGSDRG
-1105 SWRVPNQKELVMMR
+1105 SWRVPNQKELVMIR
-1119 REKNLL
+1119 RENLL
-1125 SGTPDRDAWLSC
+1125 KDLNLRSDIPREDAYLTC
-1137 TQEHYDHNKNKTT
+1137 TQEHYIHNKFDAK
-1150 SNGVEVPNTRRFF
+1150 RF
-1163 MFFPNR
+1163 MFLYFDQGSVNFQQ
-1169 GTINTEGA
+1169 A
-1177 RFHVRCVRDVMN
+1177 QRFRVRCVRDVMN

>member
-9 EKMIVALLASAI
+9 EKTIVALLASAI

-40 REGLPATLSLT
+40 REGLPATLSLS

-65 NDDYART
+65 NDEYART

-83 ETGECTFNHLFTNL
+83 ETGKCTFNRLFTDL
-97 KGPEDHKDA
+97 KGPENHTAA
-106 TLDGIVT
+106 TLNGIDT

-133 DNTKLQQEAGLPNN
+133 DDTKLQKEAELPNN
-147 RGGELSALLAKAD
+147 RGGELSTLLAKAD

-171 LTDPSNIDFSGSD
+171 LTDPSNIDFSDSD
-184 NLAMSGTYHTALDSD
+184 NLAMSGTYHTALGND
-199 PASWYDEDGNPT
+199 PESWYDEDGNPT

-239 AAGENI
+239 EADTNI

-260 AYLQERDTN
+260 AYLQERDAN
-269 SADVSTYFGKRE
+269 SADVSTYFGDRP

-303 ATGKAT
+303 ATGAAT
-309 NKKGSSFDFYLFENK
+309 GKKGSSFDFYLFENK
-324 QTATDYQERDGGDYV
+324 QTATDYKAIDGDDYV

-353 NANGANTGIYKS
+353 NADGANTGIYKS
-365 LSHTGVEAK
+365 LSPTGAEAK

-401 TIADGDK
+401 TIEDGDN
-408 VDVENTPDAFTPVSK
+408 VDVNDTDAFTPVSK
-423 DTQGAVRREGYANYT
+423 GTPDAVHREGYANYT

-445 GSDDKAKATD
+445 GGDEQEKAED

-480 FNNEENQSGAE
+480 FNNVENQSGAE
-491 GDVTDVQD
+491 GDVTDVQN
-499 VNRIEL
+499 VNHIDL

-541 DDYRADGSHFADR
+541 DDYREGGSNYDNR
-554 NKLASDQFY
+554 DKLASDQFY

-570 TTDAE
+570 TTDE
-575 TLRRYRDSENESE
+575 NTLRRYRDYEGEPE
-588 ENIWTLEQLADPVTY
+588 ADIWTLEQLADPATY
-603 RGVDSDGNNVTD
+603 RGVDEQGTEVTD
-615 VNSETQLWYT
+615 ADSDTQLWYT

-635 DANGNSTDKYD
+635 DADGKDTYINDPV
-646 ADRGGNVEGGWHAY
+646 RGKVEGGWHAY

-673 NRHISEDKES
+673 NRHISDDKES

-698 TYYSSTTRTPN
+698 TYYSSTAQTPN
-709 DTALGL
+709 NTALGL
-715 ERENETFGL
+715 EHENETFGL

-732 WNEFESKA
+732 WNAMSK
-740 PNADNGRWNV
+740 PNADNGRYNV

-756 GNIANDKSTTGRGW
+756 GNTNNVQSTSDRGW
-770 DAMAATKSVK
+770 NAMAATKSVK
-780 INNKDHICLTP
+780 INGTDRTCLTP
-791 FKRAAIDSD
+791 FKRAAINSD
-800 QLKEPSGDKTAQV
+800 QLKEPSGDKTAQI

-819 KTGLYKGTTSGRNAD
+819 KTELYEGTESKRKAD
-834 WKKLSPSE
+834 WKKLGPSE
-842 KDEFIEIITA
+842 ENEFIEIITA

-894 LRLMNFDL
+894 QRLMNFDL

-913 IYNTSDSDWNT
+913 TYNRSDSDWNT
-924 RYHFASSDRRVVWA
+924 RYHFASSDKKNVWA

-944 SSWLDGNWDMGAW
+944 SDWLQGDWDMGAW

-963 NLGANMGRV
+963 NLGVNMERV
-972 IETDPVTQAYT
+972 IETDPVTQAYE
-983 YDNFIFSLS
+983 YDSKTKTFSLS

-1010 DVQSAINQPAAAF
+1010 DVQSAINQPAAKF
-1023 EVAKY
+1023 EIAEDDCNATNTPIVANM
-1028 DCTSSN
+1028 T
-1034 TNPTWSDSN
+1034 
-1043 ITLSNDGTLGG
+1043 TLLFNG
-1054 SFTTYAYYV
+1054 SQLTGYTTDA
-1063 MDNNNTTRV
+1063 
-1072 NIYNYNPSYWKTIC
+1072 WKTAC
-1086 DNNQICGG
+1086 DNNYICGI
-1094 YAQEADGSDRG
+1094 YAQETDGSDRG

-1119 REKNLL
+1119 REGIL
-1125 SGTPDRDAWLSC
+1125 SGGTNDTDGWMSC
-1137 TQEHYDHNKNKTT
+1137 TQEHFDSYRNGNGTT
-1150 SNGVEVPNTRRFF
+1150 LTRRFF
-1163 MFFPNR
+1163 VFYPNR
-1169 GTINTEGA
+1169 GTISDKDVS
-1177 RFHVRCVRDVMN
+1177 RRHVRCVRDVMN

>member
-9 EKMIVALLASAI
+9 EKTIVALLASAI

-65 NDDYART
+65 NDEYART

-83 ETGECTFNHLFTNL
+83 ETGECTFNQLFTNL
-97 KGPEDHKDA
+97 KGPEDHTAA

-133 DNTKLQQEAGLPNN
+133 DNTELQQAAGLSNTK
-147 RGGELSALLAKAD
+147 GGELSALLAKAD

-184 NLAMSGTYHTALDSD
+184 NLAMSGTYHTALDND
-199 PASWYDEDGNPT
+199 PASWYDGAGNPT

-260 AYLQERDTN
+260 AYLQERDAN
-269 SADVSTYFGKRE
+269 SADVSTYFSKRP

-303 ATGKAT
+303 ATGAAT

-324 QTATDYQERDGGDYV
+324 QTATAYQERDGGDYV
-339 GIKNGYADREREWK
+339 GIKDGYADREREWK
-353 NANGANTGIYKS
+353 NADKANTGIYKS
-365 LSHTGVEAK
+365 LSPTGEEAK

-392 LKVTYWVKK
+392 LKVTYWVAK
-401 TIADGDK
+401 TIADGNNVNVNDT
-408 VDVENTPDAFTPVSK
+408 EAFTPVSK

-468 TVKSLTNIIVEA
+468 TVNSLTNIIVEA
-480 FNNEENQSGAE
+480 FNNEEKQSGAE

-541 DDYRADGSHFADR
+541 DDYRANGSHFADR
-554 NKLASDQFY
+554 NELASDQFY

-570 TTDAE
+570 TTDE
-575 TLRRYRDSENESE
+575 KTLRRYRDYTDEPE
-588 ENIWTLEQLADPVTY
+588 ENIWTLEQLADPTTY
-603 RGVDSDGNNVTD
+603 HGVDEQGTEVTD

-625 VFVDEYVYHK
+625 VFIDEYVYHK
-635 DANGNSTDKYD
+635 DADGNSTDKVD
-646 ADRGGNVEGGWHAY
+646 ASRGGTVEGGWHAY

-673 NRHISEDKES
+673 NRHISNDKES

-698 TYYSSTTRTPN
+698 TYYSSLSTAQTPN
-709 DTALGL
+709 KTALGL

-732 WNEFESKA
+732 WDEWGENKEQKE
-740 PNADNGRWNV
+740 PNPDNGRYNV

-756 GNIANDKSTTGRGW
+756 GNIDNKQSTSGRGW
-770 DAMAATKSVK
+770 SDMAATKSVK
-780 INNKDHICLTP
+780 INGTDRTCLTP
-791 FKRAAIDSD
+791 FKRAAINSD
-800 QLKEPSGDKTAQV
+800 QLKEPSGDKTAQI

-819 KTGLYKGTTSGRNAD
+819 TGGLQGDDSRRNYNPNPNG
-834 WKKLSPSE
+834 SNYE
-842 KDEFIEIITA
+842 VITA

-873 YVPTTGKYAR
+873 YVPTTGKYTR

-913 IYNTSDSDWNT
+913 TYNNTSSDYNT
-924 RYHFASSDRRVVWA
+924 RFHYASSDKKVVWA

-944 SSWLDGNWDMGAW
+944 SDWLQSDWDMGAW

-963 NLGANMGRV
+963 NLGVNMERV
-972 IETDPVTQAYT
+972 IDNDPVTQAYE
-983 YDNFIFSLS
+983 YDSEKNTFTLS

-1010 DVQSAINQPAAAF
+1010 DVQSSINQPAAKF
-1023 EVAKY
+1023 EVAKN
-1028 DCTSSN
+1028 DCTHDN
-1034 TNPTWSDSN
+1034 TTPTWSFTD
-1043 ITLSNDGTLGG
+1043 ITFSGNNLEGNFRILKDNQ
-1054 SFTTYAYYV
+1054 YY
-1063 MDNNNTTRV
+1063 
-1072 NIYNYNPSYWKTIC
+1072 YNVDYWKTIC

-1094 YAQEADGSDRG
+1094 YTQEADKSDLG

-1119 REKNLL
+1119 REGIL
-1125 SGTPDRDAWLSC
+1125 SGTDNVDGWLSC
-1137 TQEHYDHNKNKTT
+1137 TQEHFDQKDNRT
-1150 SNGVEVPNTRRFF
+1150 NGVPNTRRFF

-1169 GTINTEGA
+1169 GTINTNGTN
-1177 RFHVRCVRDVMN
+1177 FHVRCVRDVMN

>member
-9 EKMIVALLASAI
+9 EKTIVALLASAI

-83 ETGECTFNHLFTNL
+83 ETGKCTFNHLFTNL
-97 KGPEDHKDA
+97 KGPEKDHDPA

-133 DNTKLQQEAGLPNN
+133 DNTELQQEAGLSTEPHNS
-147 RGGELSALLAKAD
+147 GGELSALLAKAD

-184 NLAMSGTYHTALDSD
+184 NLAMSGTYHTALDND
-199 PASWYDEDGNPT
+199 PTSWYDEDGNPT

-239 AAGENI
+239 EAGPNI

-260 AYLQERDTN
+260 AYLQEREAN
-269 SADVSTYFGKRE
+269 SADVSTYFSKRP

-324 QTATDYQERDGGDYV
+324 QTATEYQEKDGGDYV

-353 NANGANTGIYKS
+353 NPDKANTGIYKS
-365 LSHTGVEAK
+365 LSPTGAEAE

-401 TIADGDK
+401 TIEDGDLN
-408 VDVENTPDAFTPVSK
+408 VEDTDAFTPVSK
-423 DTQGAVRREGYANYT
+423 DTKGAVRREGYANYT

-445 GSDDKAKATD
+445 GGNNKEKATD

-468 TVKSLTNIIVEA
+468 TVNSLTNIIVEA
-480 FNNEENQSGAE
+480 FNNDEKQSGAE

-534 ATYSYYA
+534 VTHSYYA
-541 DDYRADGSHFADR
+541 DDYRANGSHYADR
-554 NKLASDQFY
+554 DKLASDQFY

-575 TLRRYRDSENESE
+575 TLRRYRDHTDEPEA
-588 ENIWTLEQLADPVTY
+588 NIWTLEQLADPDKY
-603 RGVDSDGNNVTD
+603 HGVDEQGTEVTD

-635 DANGNSTDKYD
+635 DANGNPTDKEVEG
-646 ADRGGNVEGGWHAY
+646 RGTVEGGWHAY

-698 TYYSSTTRTPN
+698 TYYSSTAQTPN
-709 DTALGL
+709 NTALGL

-732 WNEFESKA
+732 WDALSS

-750 WYYLSG
+750 WYYLTESKDG
-756 GNIANDKSTTGRGW
+756 ILDENKTTATRLKWEDMAVTDKVTIGKTTYTSL
-770 DAMAATKSVK
+770 A
-780 INNKDHICLTP
+780 P
-791 FKRAAIDSD
+791 FKRDAIKQEQFTETD
-800 QLKEPSGDKTAQV
+800 GKTAQI
-813 FMPANI
+813 FMPKYISTSTN
-819 KTGLYKGTTSGRNAD
+819 TLYKGENRTTYNTSYNPNPSAD
-834 WKKLSPSE
+834 APYYEVL
-842 KDEFIEIITA
+842 TA

-883 IILGRAVIPQS
+883 IILGRAVIPKS
-894 LRLMNFDL
+894 IRLMNFDET
-902 IPAYG
+902 PYYG
-907 FKQSNG
+907 FKNSKK
-913 IYNTSDSDWNT
+913 NTGNSDHNT
-924 RYHFASSDRRVVWA
+924 RHHFASSDRKILWA
-938 EEGTSS
+938 EEGTSTS
-944 SSWLDGNWDMGAW
+944 NWLQSDWDMGAW
-957 QIRCVR
+957 EIRCVR
-963 NLGANMGRV
+963 NLGVNMERV
-972 IETDPVTQAYT
+972 INNDPVTQAYEFK
-983 YDNFIFSLS
+983 DFVFSLT
-992 YYEDA
+992 YYDEA

-1010 DVQSAINQPAAAF
+1010 DVQSAINQPAAKF
-1023 EVAKY
+1023 EVAQEN
-1028 DCTSSN
+1028 CSN
-1034 TNPTWSDSN
+1034 QNTTIDSN
-1043 ITLSNDGTLGG
+1043 SNIKFEENDDKRG
-1054 SFTTYAYYV
+1054 AYIHR
-1063 MDNNNTTRV
+1063 D
-1072 NIYNYNPSYWKTIC
+1072 NYNTLNWKEAC
-1086 DNNQICGG
+1086 DNNYICGG
-1094 YAQEADGSDRG
+1094 YSQKTDKSDLG

-1119 REKNLL
+1119 RQNLL
-1125 SGTPDRDAWLSC
+1125 QDLSESENARNDAYLSC
-1137 TQEHYDHNKNKTT
+1137 TQEHYIKNNETY
-1150 SNGVEVPNTRRFF
+1150 SRFLF
-1163 MFFPNR
+1163 VYWDQGSVNYSSA
-1169 GTINTEGA
+1169 A
-1177 RFHVRCVRDVMN
+1177 RFRVRCVRDVMN